1 MKIRVTHLYKC
12 VSKVTGSVHHR
23 QVAPC
28 HNFGLQFPRH
38 DVIISLSVKIN
49 NNINNIE
56 TIISRFS
63 TAVIN
68 ADVSNNSVD

>member
-1 MKIRVTHLYKC
+1 MRVTHLYKC

-38 DVIISLSVKIN
+38 YLIISLSVKK

-56 TIISRFS
+56 TIISRFL
-63 TAVIN
+63 TAVIK